1 MEEIIIGDA
10 RQEDIP
16 DLVHLL
22 DELFSIEQDFTP
34 DHVKQA
40 QGLALLIA
48 NPSSARIKIA
58 RNEQGKVIG
67 MVSAQLVIS
76 TAQGAPSAWV
86 EDMVVSVKYRGK
98 GIGKTLLESVLAW
111 AKENGATRAQ
121 LLMDISN
128 EPASGYYS
136 HLGWQSTLLQ
146 ARRVFL

>member
-1 MEEIIIGDA
+1 MEGIIIGDA
-10 RQEDIP
+10 RQQDIP
-16 DLVHLL
+16 DLVQLL

-34 DHVKQA
+34 DHVKQT

-48 NPSSARIKIA
+48 NSSSASIKIA

-146 ARRVFL
+146 ARKIFL